1 MPNHGVLCQ
10 YNFSQRINVLRKR
23 SFPRMF
29 VGLKLQVPR
38 ANLRSVRVVFT
49 QAFVLL
55 SLCTAT
61 SSMAAPTFESLDKAM
76 TADERVKSG
85 IDSLTAQ
92 QREFL
97 NSWLKARYGEPA
109 QVEASE
115 PDTAIV
121 RTPATSVTTEADAQ
135 AIETEVERRVAA
147 KLAATQTGKD
157 NPKNDMPLEARLV
170 GDFKGWTGKTVF
182 RLDNGQVWRQRS
194 ASTYRHKGSDMR
206 VRFEQNWM
214 GGWQMEVLSTGK
226 SVLVKKMR

>member
-1 MPNHGVLCQ
+1 
-10 YNFSQRINVLRKR
+10 
-23 SFPRMF
+23 MF

-38 ANLRSVRVVFT
+38 ANLRSIRVVFT
-49 QAFVLL
+49 RTFVLL

-61 SSMAAPTFESLDKAM
+61 SSIAAPTFESLDKAM

-109 QVEASE
+109 QAEASE
-115 PDTAIV
+115 SDTAIV
-121 RTPATSVTTEADAQ
+121 RIPATSVTTEADAQ

-147 KLAATQTGKD
+147 KLAATEAGKD
-157 NPKNDMPLEARLV
+157 SPKSEIEFEARLV

-182 RLDNGQVWRQRS
+182 KLDNGQVWRQRS
-194 ASTYRHKGSDMR
+194 ASTYRYKGADTR

-214 GGWQMEVLSTGK
+214 GGWEMEVLSTGK
-226 SVLVKKMR
+226 SVLVKKLR

>member
-1 MPNHGVLCQ
+1 
-10 YNFSQRINVLRKR
+10 
-23 SFPRMF
+23 MF

-61 SSMAAPTFESLDKAM
+61 SSMAAPTFESLDQAM

-85 IDSLTAQ
+85 IDSLNAE

-147 KLAATQTGKD
+147 KLAATKTGKD
-157 NPKNDMPLEARLV
+157 NPKDDMPLEARLV

>member
-1 MPNHGVLCQ
+1 
-10 YNFSQRINVLRKR
+10 
-23 SFPRMF
+23 MF
-29 VGLKLQVPR
+29 VGLKLQVPS
-38 ANLRSVRVVFT
+38 ANLRSVRAVFT

-61 SSMAAPTFESLDKAM
+61 SSIAAPAFESLDKAM
-76 TADERVKSG
+76 TADERIKSG
-85 IDSLTAQ
+85 IDSLNAE

-121 RTPATSVTTEADAQ
+121 RTPATSVTAEAEAQ

-157 NPKNDMPLEARLV
+157 SPKGDMPLEARLV
-170 GDFKGWTGKTVF
+170 GDFTGWTGQTMF
-182 RLDNGQVWRQRS
+182 RLDNGQVWGQRS
-194 ASTYRHKGSDMR
+194 ATTYRHKGSDMR
-206 VRFEQNWM
+206 VRIEQNWK
-214 GGWQMEVLSTGK
+214 GGCEEGVCSRG
-226 SVLVKKMR
+226 

>member
-1 MPNHGVLCQ
+1 
-10 YNFSQRINVLRKR
+10 
-23 SFPRMF
+23 MF

-38 ANLRSVRVVFT
+38 ANLQSIRVVFT
-49 QAFVLL
+49 RAFVLL

-61 SSMAAPTFESLDKAM
+61 SSIAAPTFESLDKAM

-109 QVEASE
+109 QAEASE
-115 PDTAIV
+115 SGTAIV
-121 RTPATSVTTEADAQ
+121 RTPATSATTEADAQ

-147 KLAATQTGKD
+147 KLAATRVGKD
-157 NPKNDMPLEARLV
+157 SPKGEIEFEARLV

-182 RLDNGQVWRQRS
+182 KLDNGQVWRQRS
-194 ASTYRHKGSDMR
+194 ASTYRYKGADTR

-214 GGWQMEVLSTGK
+214 GGWEMEVLSTGK
-226 SVLVKKMR
+226 SVLVKKLR

>member
-1 MPNHGVLCQ
+1 
-10 YNFSQRINVLRKR
+10 
-23 SFPRMF
+23 MF

-85 IDSLTAQ
+85 IDSLNAE

>member
-1 MPNHGVLCQ
+1 
-10 YNFSQRINVLRKR
+10 
-23 SFPRMF
+23 MF

-38 ANLRSVRVVFT
+38 ANLRSIRVVFT
-49 QAFVLL
+49 RAFVLL

-61 SSMAAPTFESLDKAM
+61 SSIAAPTFESLDKAM

-109 QVEASE
+109 QAEASE
-115 PDTAIV
+115 SDTAIV

-157 NPKNDMPLEARLV
+157 SPKGEIEFEARLV

-182 RLDNGQVWRQRS
+182 KLDNGQVWRQRS
-194 ASTYRHKGSDMR
+194 ASTYRYKGADTR

-214 GGWQMEVLSTGK
+214 GGWEMEVLSTGK
-226 SVLVKKMR
+226 SVLVKKLR

>member
-1 MPNHGVLCQ
+1 
-10 YNFSQRINVLRKR
+10 
-23 SFPRMF
+23 MF
-29 VGLKLQVPR
+29 VGLKLQAPR
-38 ANLRSVRVVFT
+38 ANLRSVRVVFNW
-49 QAFVLL
+49 AFVLL

-85 IDSLTAQ
+85 IYSLTAQ

-121 RTPATSVTTEADAQ
+121 RTPATSVTAEAEAQ

-157 NPKNDMPLEARLV
+157 SPKGDMPLEARLV

-214 GGWQMEVLSTGK
+214 GGWEMEVLSTGK
-226 SVLVKKMR
+226 SVLVKKLR

>member
-1 MPNHGVLCQ
+1 MPNHGVVCQ
-10 YNFSQRINVLRKR
+10 YSHSKVINVLRKR
-23 SFPRMF
+23 SFTRMF

-38 ANLRSVRVVFT
+38 ANLRSIRVVFT
-49 QAFVLL
+49 RAFVLL

-61 SSMAAPTFESLDKAM
+61 SSIAAPTFESLDKAM

-85 IDSLTAQ
+85 IDSLNAE

-147 KLAATQTGKD
+147 KLAATKTGKD
-157 NPKNDMPLEARLV
+157 NPKDDMPLEARLV

>member
-1 MPNHGVLCQ
+1 
-10 YNFSQRINVLRKR
+10 
-23 SFPRMF
+23 MF
-29 VGLKLQVPR
+29 VGLKLQVPS

-157 NPKNDMPLEARLV
+157 NPKDDMPLEARLV

>member
-1 MPNHGVLCQ
+1 
-10 YNFSQRINVLRKR
+10 
-23 SFPRMF
+23 MF

-61 SSMAAPTFESLDKAM
+61 SSMAAPAFESLDQAM

-109 QVEASE
+109 QAEASE
-115 PDTAIV
+115 SDTAIV
-121 RTPATSVTTEADAQ
+121 RTPATSATTEADAQ

-157 NPKNDMPLEARLV
+157 NPKDDMPLEARLV

>member
-1 MPNHGVLCQ
+1 
-10 YNFSQRINVLRKR
+10 
-23 SFPRMF
+23 MF

-157 NPKNDMPLEARLV
+157 NPKDDMPLEARLV

-214 GGWQMEVLSTGK
+214 GGWEMEVLSTGK

>member
-1 MPNHGVLCQ
+1 
-10 YNFSQRINVLRKR
+10 
-23 SFPRMF
+23 MF
-29 VGLKLQVPR
+29 VGLKLQVPS

-49 QAFVLL
+49 RAFVLL

-61 SSMAAPTFESLDKAM
+61 SSIAAPTFESLDKAM

-85 IDSLTAQ
+85 IDSLNPE

-109 QVEASE
+109 QVEANE
-115 PDTAIV
+115 PDTVIV
-121 RTPATSVTTEADAQ
+121 RTPATSVTAEAEAQ

-157 NPKNDMPLEARLV
+157 SPKGDMPLEARLV

-194 ASTYRHKGSDMR
+194 ASTYRHNGSDMR

-214 GGWQMEVLSTGK
+214 GGWEMEVLSSGK
-226 SVLVKKMR
+226 SVLVKKVR

>member
-1 MPNHGVLCQ
+1 
-10 YNFSQRINVLRKR
+10 
-23 SFPRMF
+23 MF
-29 VGLKLQVPR
+29 VGLKLQVPS

-49 QAFVLL
+49 RAFVLL

-61 SSMAAPTFESLDKAM
+61 SSIAAPTFESLDKAM

-85 IDSLTAQ
+85 IDSLTVQ

-157 NPKNDMPLEARLV
+157 SPKGDMPLEARLV

-214 GGWQMEVLSTGK
+214 GGWEMEVLSSGK
-226 SVLVKKMR
+226 SVLVKKVR

>member
-1 MPNHGVLCQ
+1 
-10 YNFSQRINVLRKR
+10 
-23 SFPRMF
+23 MF

-85 IDSLTAQ
+85 IDSLTVQ

-214 GGWQMEVLSTGK
+214 GGWEMEVLSSGK
-226 SVLVKKMR
+226 SVLVKKVR

>member
-1 MPNHGVLCQ
+1 
-10 YNFSQRINVLRKR
+10 
-23 SFPRMF
+23 MF
-29 VGLKLQVPR
+29 FGLKLQVPN

-49 QAFVLL
+49 PAFVLL

-61 SSMAAPTFESLDKAM
+61 SSIAAPTFESLDKAM

-109 QVEASE
+109 HIEASE
-115 PDTAIV
+115 SDTAILS
-121 RTPATSVTTEADAQ
+121 RPTTAVPQTAAQ

-157 NPKNDMPLEARLV
+157 GPKDDIPLEARLV

-182 RLDNGQVWRQRS
+182 KLDNGQVWRQRS
-194 ASTYRHKGSDMR
+194 ASTYRHKGADTR
-206 VRFEQNWM
+206 VKFEQNWM
-214 GGWQMEVLSTGK
+214 GGWEMEVLSTGK
-226 SVLVKKMR
+226 SVLVKKLR

>member
-1 MPNHGVLCQ
+1 
-10 YNFSQRINVLRKR
+10 
-23 SFPRMF
+23 MF
-29 VGLKLQVPR
+29 VGLKLQVPS
-38 ANLRSVRVVFT
+38 ANLRSVRAVFT

-61 SSMAAPTFESLDKAM
+61 SSIAAPTFESLDKAM
-76 TADERVKSG
+76 TADERIKSG
-85 IDSLTAQ
+85 IDSLNAE

-121 RTPATSVTTEADAQ
+121 RTPATSVTAEAEAQ

-157 NPKNDMPLEARLV
+157 NRKDDMPLEARLV

-214 GGWQMEVLSTGK
+214 GGWEMEVLSTGK
-226 SVLVKKMR
+226 SVLVKKLR

>member
-1 MPNHGVLCQ
+1 
-10 YNFSQRINVLRKR
+10 
-23 SFPRMF
+23 MF

-61 SSMAAPTFESLDKAM
+61 SSIAAPTFESLDQAM

-109 QVEASE
+109 QVEAGES
-115 PDTAIV
+115 DTAIV

-157 NPKNDMPLEARLV
+157 NPKDDMPLEARLV